1 MRLMLSALALAL
13 AATPVLAQP
22 RVIASVVPVHGIV
35 SAVMGETGQPE
46 LLLEGSLSEHRAQF
60 TPQQIVALGEADLVF
75 IVGQGLEAKLSQ
87 LSGSQ
92 AVNGKSFVELA
103 LAPGVATLPVRAG
116 GAWEAHDHDHDH
128 GHDHGHDHDHDHDH
142 AGVLKFDPHV
152 WLDPMNAKAMA
163 AAVAA
168 ALAKAD
174 PANAASYAANAEAF
188 AKSLDQEQ
196 AAIAAELAPV
206 KDRPYVVFHDAYQ
219 YFENRF
225 GLSAA
230 GSIADVSAQAPSA
243 QRLAEVRNKI
253 VEVKAACVF
262 REPQYDSKLLTVV
275 IEGTGAREG
284 VLDPLGAALTPGPE
298 AYQQLLRNLAAS
310 LKDCLAG

>member
-116 GAWEAHDHDHDH
+116 GAWEAHDHDHGH
-128 GHDHGHDHDHDHDH
+128 GHDHDHDH

-284 VLDPLGAALTPGPE
+284 VLDPLGAALTPGPD

-310 LKDCLAG
+310 LRDCLAG